1 MTGDELRAVRDAEE
15 REKAKAPP
23 PPKPHELDVLPRL
36 KLNVQKLQ
44 QVKAF
49 ASTRGVSAG
58 EAAVTLGHA
67 TEDDLIAAEAE
78 LTAGVWMS
86 KAQLEAVQPIE
97 ALPEE
102 LCRAMMVLPV
112 AISQKKLTV
121 AMRDP
126 LDRDQLK
133 TLAEHAGGWS
143 IVPVRAG
150 PMALLEAITRV
161 TTKIDEDDPSSWLER

>member
-1 MTGDELRAVRDAEE
+1 MTGDELRAVRIAE
-15 REKAKAPP
+15 EKAKASAPP
-23 PPKPHELDVLPRL
+23 PPKPHELDVVPRL
-36 KLNVQKLQ
+36 RLNSAKAA
-44 QVKAF
+44 QVTAF
-49 ASTRGVSAG
+49 AKQRGVSCG

-67 TEDDLIAAEAE
+67 SEDDLIAAEAE

-86 KAQLEAVQPIE
+86 AAQLGEVQPLE

-112 AISQKKLTV
+112 AISSKKLTV

-126 LDRDQLK
+126 LDRDALK
-133 TLAEHAGGWS
+133 TLAEHAGEWT

-150 PMALLEAITRV
+150 TSALLQAIDRV
-161 TTKIDEDDPSSWLER
+161 TTKVDENDPSSWLER